1 MRRTLL
7 VLGLILAASSL
18 FSNVHAQ
25 NQPAQGSAAE
35 PSQSPVV
42 DVEREKL
49 PEMCIRDS
57 SNTFIRDYW
66 SAWFNAHIDR
76 VSLFKIKNLAYEEE
90 TADRVTIRLVK
101 QVVTME
107 NGGVAERLT
116 PSELTLTRADGLWK
130 ITSERD
136 FK

>member
-1 MRRTLL
+1 
-7 VLGLILAASSL
+7 
-18 FSNVHAQ
+18 
-25 NQPAQGSAAE
+25 
-35 PSQSPVV
+35 
-42 DVEREKL
+42 
-49 PEMCIRDS
+49 
-57 SNTFIRDYW
+57 
-66 SAWFNAHIDR
+66 